1 MDDRMLLTRTEAA
14 KRLSISTDTLDRLR
28 NSGQIKAVQI
38 GSRIYFS
45 ADVLRAF
52 VTKEGY
58 LC

>member
-38 GSRIYFS
+38 GSRIYFNV
-45 ADVLRAF
+45 DVLRAF